1 MVAILVK
8 ILIAVA
14 MCFILYAAY
23 SLGKQN
29 PTMITGFKWGVSSE
43 EISEDKKW
51 LKKFNRLMRWDIY
64 VTLFAGVGSSF
75 FDSVFFYLT
84 ALLVPT
90 LFVVILLS
98 VTMPRGGMRL

>member
-1 MVAILVK
+1 MVVIVVK
-8 ILIAVA
+8 ILVAVA
-14 MCFILYAAY
+14 MCFLLFAAY

-29 PTMITGFKWGVSSE
+29 PTMITGFKWGVTSE

-51 LKKFNRLMRWDIY
+51 LKKFNRLMRLDIF
-64 VTLFAGVGSSF
+64 VTLFAGVGNSF
-75 FDSVFFYLT
+75 FDGVFCYLT